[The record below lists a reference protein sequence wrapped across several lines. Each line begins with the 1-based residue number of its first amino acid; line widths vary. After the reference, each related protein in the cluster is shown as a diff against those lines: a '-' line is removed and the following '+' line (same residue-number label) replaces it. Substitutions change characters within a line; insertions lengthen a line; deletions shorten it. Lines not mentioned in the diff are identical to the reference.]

1 MGNTLCKPVIQVPQ
15 QQIVEQPKNIEPLL
29 TEEAIK
35 ILNIENDRNESG
47 TVLEP
52 EPVKEEVVI
61 SETKE
66 PEPILTEPVISE
78 TKEPVISETVVEPL
92 PVLEQEPIEPVSET
106 IVEPEPEVDQL
117 SIVQPD
123 EASSTSSKEE
133 EVPPLKKKRGRKKK
147 TEQ

>member
-35 ILNIENDRNESG
+35 ILNVENE
-47 TVLEP
+47 
-52 EPVKEEVVI
+52 VKE
-61 SETKE
+61 
-66 PEPILTEPVISE
+66 
-78 TKEPVISETVVEPL
+78 EPVISETVICETKEPIISETVVEPV

-106 IVEPEPEVDQL
+106 VLKPEVEQL
-117 SIVQPD
+117 SIMQPD
-123 EASSTSSKEE
+123 ETSSTSSKEE

-147 TEQ
+147 TDQ